1 MKQKLVC
8 IALFLLLSGTF
19 LLAQTVL
26 AQIPKTISYQGAL
39 TNAAGET
46 VDDGQYILTFKL
58 YNVNEG
64 GENLWVEMQD
74 VPVAG
79 GIFNVILGRNNPLDL
94 PFDKTYWLGVAI
106 GEDAELVLRIELT
119 AAAYSL
125 NSRTVMDNSV
135 SAAKIQDGAVTSAK
149 LADNAVSTAKIQKGA
164 VTQAKLDA
172 GVMLPPGG
180 QAGGDLTGAYPNPTL
195 ADGVVTSAN
204 LADNV
209 VTAAKIAIGQVVKSI
224 LVDNTSLKDDI
235 TLAGG
240 ANVTITAAADTIT
253 ISAEGGGA
261 DADWTISGNDMYS
274 AVSGNVGIG
283 DTSPDD
289 KLDVI
294 NTGSGTAFSASTNG
308 TGQAG
313 SFHIRNPG
321 NTFPAL
327 FAQTNGSGSALEGKT
342 FGTGRA
348 GSFQIENENNNRPA
362 IEATTNGSGAAF
374 SASTNG
380 TYRAG
385 SFHINNPSNN
395 SSALFAHTDG
405 TGEAGLFRINNTSN
419 SQAALFA
426 ITNGSGSALNGK
438 TFGTGRAGFFQI
450 VNENNSRPAIEA
462 TTNGSGP
469 AGRFNGDVE
478 VTGAI
483 KSGNSITIDG
493 TGDGSS
499 EIKTDNN
506 NLNITNF
513 DGNISF
519 FTRRPIAEGGGAL
532 RRMIIS
538 QDNGN
543 VGVGRNPTVNKLEIE
558 GSASKTTA
566 GDWLANSDARIKT
579 DIQEIANS
587 LETINRLRPVKFRY
601 TQEYRAKHPS
611 IKERYYYNF
620 IAQEF
625 RELFPESVQD
635 DGTGYLQVDT
645 YNVRPYLVGA
655 VQELSKIVE
664 ALQGENE
671 TLQESN
677 EKLKAK
683 IDKTESEMN
692 ELKSKMAQFEVAL
705 QHLTAVTGTK
715 EISRIATSK
724 SLVFSNAK

>member
-1 MKQKLVC
+1 MRSSP
-8 IALFLLLSGTF
+8 AP
-19 LLAQTVL
+19 TVL
-26 AQIPKTISYQGAL
+26 
-39 TNAAGET
+39 
-46 VDDGQYILTFKL
+46 
-58 YNVNEG
+58 
-64 GENLWVEMQD
+64 
-74 VPVAG
+74 
-79 GIFNVILGRNNPLDL
+79 
-94 PFDKTYWLGVAI
+94 
-106 GEDAELVLRIELT
+106 
-119 AAAYSL
+119 
-125 NSRTVMDNSV
+125 
-135 SAAKIQDGAVTSAK
+135 
-149 LADNAVSTAKIQKGA
+149 
-164 VTQAKLDA
+164 
-172 GVMLPPGG
+172 
-180 QAGGDLTGAYPNPTL
+180 
-195 ADGVVTSAN
+195 
-204 LADNV
+204 
-209 VTAAKIAIGQVVKSI
+209 VK
-224 LVDNTSLKDDI
+224 
-235 TLAGG
+235 
-240 ANVTITAAADTIT
+240 
-253 ISAEGGGA
+253 
-261 DADWTISGNDMYS
+261 
-274 AVSGNVGIG
+274 
-283 DTSPDD
+283 PD
-289 KLDVI
+289 
-294 NTGSGTAFSASTNG
+294 FSAS
-308 TGQAG
+308 
-313 SFHIRNPG
+313 
-321 NTFPAL
+321 
-327 FAQTNGSGSALEGKT
+327 
-342 FGTGRA
+342 
-348 GSFQIENENNNRPA
+348 
-362 IEATTNGSGAAF
+362 
-374 SASTNG
+374 
-380 TYRAG
+380 
-385 SFHINNPSNN
+385 
-395 SSALFAHTDG
+395 
-405 TGEAGLFRINNTSN
+405 NNTSN

-426 ITNGSGSALNGK
+426 ITNGGGSSLNGK
-438 TFGTGRAGFFQI
+438 TVGTGRAGFFQI

-532 RRMIIS
+532 RRMIIA